1 MITVDVYKRQ
11 AQHPDFA
18 GRILA
23 FKDFTGQEREAY
35 DDSGHGTHVA
45 GILAGSGCRSQGN
58 YAGMAPKAG
67 LLIGKVLDKEGNGAV
82 RTILDGIESVSYTHL
97 AFERDEYFHGRVPSV
112 HYNMY

>member
-1 MITVDVYKRQ
+1 MRWVKETTGYWCEDTISGKYIGQGVCAAILDTGI

-67 LLIGKVLDKEGNGAV
+67 LLIGKVP
-82 RTILDGIESVSYTHL
+82 VSYTHL
-97 AFERDEYFHGRVPSV
+97 LTGGHAPYDKV
-112 HYNMY
+112 